1 MSLKKYFYL
10 IFAFLFLVM
19 IPSKVNAINLNYCN
33 YNENINLVLPVTI
46 GAKISAIDRFYPF
59 DSTKNLYY
67 ESTLFVHDEETCNS
81 TISLPIINKNDYF
94 VTYEYYYIYNDSTT
108 YVNYIGNGTFQRKDI
123 TPPTISSITNKIY
136 TNVEKY
142 TELDNI
148 SIYITAFDETD
159 GNVIPEIIYD
169 NYSNNYDKIG
179 EYTIVFEACDY
190 SNNCS
195 KYNQKV
201 LVEDIT
207 PPTIEG
213 VNYIKSYMSNPLKLE
228 MISTMIKAYDS
239 YDGNLSSNILID
251 SFEYNVAIPGMY
263 YAHYIVFDLSGNRI
277 VTPFKVDIEVIDD
290 IAPIIEGPT
299 QFTSKLS
306 NMIDVNN
313 ILPNII
319 VSDNSDEMAHKNLY
333 VIDDTYTISKYKIG
347 EYKLI
352 VGAYDK
358 YANESSPY
366 IILITVIDD
375 VSPTIDGKNEFESY
389 LSSPLS
395 LFTIKSNLIVQ
406 DNHDENLFDKL
417 EIIDDNYSN
426 NKDKIG
432 IYNVSFIVRDISG
445 NISNMF
451 IVKITNIDNI
461 IPVIEGTNYY
471 KTLSTEK
478 IDPLSIKLSL
488 SAMDNIDGDLS
499 SEIVL
504 NDDNYSNNF
513 SIPGTYFLTFYVS
526 DNSNNISN
534 LFKVK
539 ILVNENLDFLDY
551 INNSFIYFDT
561 LNYKTESQIIELLG
575 LNTLECNSISTLEN
589 TYSNNYNIVGKYVI
603 SFQIENTDYTK
614 ELIKINIITYK
625 EEPIQKD
632 SLTSH
637 EEEEEEKKETI
648 FKKIISFI
656 KNIFNKILS
665 FFKNLFR

>member
-10 IFAFLFLVM
+10 IFAFLFLIM
-19 IPSKVNAINLNYCN
+19 FPSKVDAINLNYCN
-33 YNENINLVLPVTI
+33 YSEDVNLVLPVTI

-67 ESTLFVHDEETCNS
+67 ETTLFVHDEATCNS
-81 TISLPIINKNDYF
+81 AISLPNINENDYF
-94 VTYEYYYIYNDSTT
+94 ITYEYYYLYNDTIT
-108 YVNYIGNGTFQRKDI
+108 YVNYLGDGEFQYKDL
-123 TPPTISSITNKIY
+123 TPPTINSITNKIH

-142 TELDNI
+142 TELDDI

-159 GNVIPEIIYD
+159 GNIIPEIVYD

-195 KYNQKV
+195 KYNQKI

-213 VNYIKSYMSNPLKLE
+213 INYIKSYMSNPLKLE
-228 MISTMIKAYDS
+228 MISTMIKAFDS
-239 YDGNLSSNILID
+239 YDGDLSSSILID
-251 SFEYNVAIPGMY
+251 SFEYNISIPGMY
-263 YAHYIVFDLSGNRI
+263 YAYYTVSDLSGNKI
-277 VTPFKVDIEVIDD
+277 ITPFKVDIEVIDD

-306 NMIDVNN
+306 NMISVNN
-313 ILPNII
+313 ILLNII
-319 VSDNSDEMAHKNLY
+319 VSDNSDEMAYKNLY
-333 VIDDTYTISKYKIG
+333 IIDDSYTVSQYKIG
-347 EYKLI
+347 DYKLI
-352 VGAYDK
+352 IGAYDK
-358 YANESSPY
+358 YGNESSPY
-366 IILITVIDD
+366 IITITVVDD
-375 VSPTIDGKNEFESY
+375 VAPTIDGKNEFESY
-389 LSSPLS
+389 LSSPIS

-417 EIIDDNYSN
+417 EILDDNYSN

-432 IYNVSFIVRDISG
+432 IYNVSFIVKDISG

-461 IPVIEGTNYY
+461 IPTIEGTNYY
-471 KTLSTEK
+471 KTLTTEK
-478 IDPLSIKLSL
+478 IDTLSIKLSL

-504 NDDNYSNNF
+504 NDDSYSDNF

-526 DNSNNISN
+526 DSSNNISN

-561 LNYKTESQIIELLG
+561 LNYKTDSQIIELLG
-575 LNTLECNSISTLEN
+575 LNTLEYNSISTLEN
-589 TYSNNYNIVGKYVI
+589 TYANNYNTVGEYII

-614 ELIKINIITYK
+614 ELIKINIITYT
-625 EEPIQKD
+625 EETTQKN
-632 SLTSH
+632 TSTSYKK
-637 EEEEEEKKETI
+637 EKKETI
-648 FKKIISFI
+648 FQKIISFI